1 MEVLQ
6 ILSVDDEIGIRE
18 GIRRILRK
26 HVIDFPYIEEQY
38 SFEIDVAESGE
49 EAVRMIDKKM
59 YDIILVDNKLPGM
72 QGTDILEYISKKNI
86 DTIAMMITAFASIE
100 TAVAATKFGAYDF
113 VTKPFTPDELKQ
125 AIYKAAKHLILSR
138 ITKKLSEEKN
148 KIRFQFISVLSHE
161 LKSPIAAVSN
171 YLKLMKERV
180 VGNDLASYDKYIERS
195 IQRMDEMSKLIFDML
210 DLTRI
215 ESGEKKRELVEND
228 LVSVALESI
237 AKFKEFAQE
246 RNVKFVTE
254 LPEKALL
261 LSDHTELEIILNNLV
276 SNAIKYNR
284 EGGTATVRIRYDEH
298 FLILEVADTGI
309 GIETSDLN
317 KLFKEFSRIKNE
329 KTQKISGSGIG
340 LSTVKKIAQLY
351 LGDATAESI
360 PDEGTTF
367 KITFLLTNNQK

>member
-1 MEVLQ
+1 MEFLQ

-26 HVIDFPYIEEQY
+26 HVIDFPYIEDQFG
-38 SFEIDVAESGE
+38 FEIDVAASGE
-49 EAVRMIDKKM
+49 EAVEMIDNKK

-72 QGTDILEYISKKNI
+72 QGTDILEYVSKKNSDAI
-86 DTIAMMITAFASIE
+86 TMMITAFASIE

-113 VTKPFTPDELKQ
+113 VTKPFTPDELKSS
-125 AIYKAAKHLILSR
+125 IYKASKHLILSR
-138 ITKKLSEEKN
+138 ITKKLSEEKS

-171 YLKLMKERV
+171 YLKIIQQRV
-180 VGNDLASYDKYIERS
+180 SGNDIASYDKFIERS

-215 ESGEKKRELVEND
+215 ESGEKKRELLPND
-228 LVSVALESI
+228 LVAVAVESV
-237 AKFKEFAQE
+237 AKFKEFALE
-246 RNVKFVTE
+246 RSVNFIME
-254 LPEKALL
+254 LPESAIFK
-261 LSDHTELEIILNNLV
+261 SDRTELEIVMNNLV

-284 EGGTATVRIRYDEH
+284 EGGTATVRITSDDQFY
-298 FLILEVADTGI
+298 ILEMIDTGI
-309 GIETSDLN
+309 GIESADLA

-351 LGDATAESI
+351 NGDAVATSI
-360 PDEGTTF
+360 PDQGTTF
-367 KITFLLTNNQK
+367 KITFKR